1 VVVELESTAPRQAAP
16 VLQAVAVSKIYPGT
30 PAVHALREVTVSV
43 RAGEHVALVGRSGS
57 GKSTLLNLL
66 GLLDRPTSGEV
77 RLAGADTGALG
88 DRDRTAVRAGG
99 VGFVF
104 QSFHLLDYRTA
115 AENVEVGLLYAG
127 VPRRE
132 RRARALEALDA
143 VGLSHRTY
151 ASPSTLSGGE
161 KQRVA
166 IARAI
171 GTRPRV
177 LLSDEPTGNLDSASA
192 DVVLSILDSL
202 KPTGVAL
209 VTATHDAH
217 VAAAADVRVSLA
229 DGRVVETT
237 RVR

>member
-1 VVVELESTAPRQAAP
+1 VAEAVDQERVLEAI
-16 VLQAVAVSKIYPGT
+16 AVSKTYPGT
-30 PAVHALREVTVSV
+30 PPVDALYDVTVTAH
-43 RAGEHVALVGRSGS
+43 AGEHVALVGRSGS

-66 GLLDRPTSGEV
+66 GLLDRPSSGEI
-77 RLAGADTGALG
+77 RLAGANTGALG
-88 DRDRTAVRAGG
+88 DRERTAVRAGR

-104 QSFHLLDYRTA
+104 QAFHLLDYRTA
-115 AENVEVGLLYAG
+115 AENVEVGLLHAG

-143 VGLSHRTY
+143 VGLSNRAQ
-151 ASPSTLSGGE
+151 ASPATLSGGE

-166 IARAI
+166 IARAVA
-171 GTRPRV
+171 TRPRV

-192 DVVLSILDSL
+192 DTVLSILDSL

-217 VAAAADVRVSLA
+217 VAAAADFTVALA
-229 DGRVVETT
+229 DGRVIETR

>member
-1 VVVELESTAPRQAAP
+1 MVDVSAVP
-16 VLQAVAVSKIYPGT
+16 VLEAVAVSKIYTGT
-30 PAVHALREVTVSV
+30 PPVHALHEVSV
-43 RAGEHVALVGRSGS
+43 SARAGEHVALVGRSGS

-66 GLLDRPTSGEV
+66 GLLDRPSSGEI
-77 RLAGADTGALG
+77 RLGGADTGALG
-88 DRDRTAVRAGG
+88 DRDRTAMRAGS

-104 QSFHLLDYRTA
+104 QAFHLLDYRTA
-115 AENVEVGLLYAG
+115 AENVEVGLLHAR
-127 VPRRE
+127 VPRAE

-143 VGLSHRTY
+143 VGLSHRAH
-151 ASPSTLSGGE
+151 ASPATLSGGE

-166 IARAI
+166 IARAVAP
-171 GTRPRV
+171 RPSL

-192 DVVLSILDSL
+192 DVVLSILDAL

-217 VAAAADVRVSLA
+217 VAGAADVTVSLD

>member
-1 VVVELESTAPRQAAP
+1 VVVELESAGARQAAP
-16 VLQAVAVSKIYPGT
+16 VLEAVGVSKIYPGT
-30 PAVHALREVTVSV
+30 PPVHALHEVTVSV

-77 RLAGADTGALG
+77 RIAGADTGALG
-88 DRDRTAVRAGG
+88 DHDRTAVRAGG

>member
-1 VVVELESTAPRQAAP
+1 MPDPPAGEVLEAVE
-16 VLQAVAVSKIYPGT
+16 VSRIYPGF
-30 PAVHALREVTVSV
+30 PPVHALHEVSVTV

-66 GLLDRPTSGEV
+66 GLLDRPSSGEI
-77 RLAGADTGALG
+77 RLAGTDTGALD
-88 DRDRTAVRAGG
+88 DRDRTAMRAGT

-104 QSFHLLDYRTA
+104 QAFHLLDYRTA
-115 AENVEVGLLYAG
+115 AENVEIALLYAG
-127 VPRRE
+127 APAGE

-143 VGLSHRTY
+143 VGLSHRAE
-151 ASPSTLSGGE
+151 ASPATLSGGE

-171 GTRPRV
+171 VTRPSV

-209 VTATHDAH
+209 VTATHDEH
-217 VAAAADVRVSLA
+217 VAAAADATVSLA
-229 DGRVVETT
+229 DGRVVAREGAAS
-237 RVR
+237 

>member
-1 VVVELESTAPRQAAP
+1 VVDAPSAAP
-16 VLQAVAVSKIYPGT
+16 VLEAAAVSKIYAGT
-30 PAVHALREVTVSV
+30 PPVHALHEVSV
-43 RAGEHVALVGRSGS
+43 SASPGEHVALVGRSGS

-66 GLLDRPTSGEV
+66 GLLDRPSSGEI
-77 RLAGADTGALG
+77 RLGGMDTGALSDG
-88 DRDRTAVRAGG
+88 DRTSMRAGS

-104 QSFHLLDYRTA
+104 QAFHLLDYRTA
-115 AENVEVGLLYAG
+115 AENVEVGLLHAG
-127 VPRRE
+127 VPRSE

-143 VGLSHRTY
+143 VGLSHRAH
-151 ASPSTLSGGE
+151 ASPATLSGGE

-166 IARAI
+166 IARAVAP
-171 GTRPRV
+171 RPSL

-217 VAAAADVRVSLA
+217 VAGAADVTVALE
-229 DGRVVETT
+229 DGRVVEMT
-237 RVR
+237 RMR

>member
-1 VVVELESTAPRQAAP
+1 VVDTATGTP
-16 VLQAVAVSKIYPGT
+16 VLEAVAVSKIYAGT
-30 PAVHALREVTVSV
+30 PPVHALHEVTVSAH
-43 RAGEHVALVGRSGS
+43 AGEHVALVGRSGS

-66 GLLDRPTSGEV
+66 GLLDRPSSGEIRV
-77 RLAGADTGALG
+77 AGADTGALDDG
-88 DRDRTAVRAGG
+88 DRTAVRAGR

-104 QSFHLLDYRTA
+104 QAFHLLDYRTA
-115 AENVEVGLLYAG
+115 AENVEVGLLHAG

-132 RRARALEALDA
+132 RRTRALEALHA
-143 VGLSHRTY
+143 VGLDNRAH
-151 ASPSTLSGGE
+151 ASPATLSGGE

-166 IARAI
+166 IARAVAP
-171 GTRPRV
+171 RPSV

-192 DVVLSILDSL
+192 DLVLSILDSL

-217 VAAAADVRVSLA
+217 VAASADLTVSLA

-237 RVR
+237 RMP

>member
-1 VVVELESTAPRQAAP
+1 VVELESAAAARAAP
-16 VLQAVAVSKIYPGT
+16 VLEAVAVSKIYPGS
-30 PAVHALREVTVSV
+30 PPVHALREVSVSA

-88 DRDRTAVRAGG
+88 DSDRTAVRAGG

-143 VGLSHRTY
+143 VGLSHRAY

-177 LLSDEPTGNLDSASA
+177 LLSDEPTGNLDSDSA

-209 VTATHDAH
+209 VTVTHDAH
-217 VAAAADVRVSLA
+217 VAAAADLKVSLA

>member
-1 VVVELESTAPRQAAP
+1 VVDLDRAAPAQAAP
-16 VLQAVAVSKIYPGT
+16 VLEAVAVSKIYPGS
-30 PAVHALREVTVSV
+30 PPVHALHEVTVSA

-132 RRARALEALDA
+132 RRIRALEALDA
-143 VGLSHRTY
+143 VGLSHRAY

-171 GTRPRV
+171 GARPRV

-192 DVVLSILDSL
+192 DVVLSVLDSL

-209 VTATHDAH
+209 VTVTHDAH
-217 VAAAADVRVSLA
+217 VAAAADVQVSLA
-229 DGRVVETT
+229 DGRVVETM

>member
-1 VVVELESTAPRQAAP
+1 VVELESAAPVQAAP
-16 VLQAVAVSKIYPGT
+16 VLEAVAVSKVYPGF
-30 PAVHALREVTVSV
+30 PPVHALREVTVSA

-88 DRDRTAVRAGG
+88 DRERTAVRAGG

-132 RRARALEALDA
+132 RRVRALEALDA
-143 VGLSHRTY
+143 VGLSHRAH

-177 LLSDEPTGNLDSASA
+177 LLSDEPTGNLDSTSA
-192 DVVLSILDSL
+192 DVVLSVLDSL

-209 VTATHDAH
+209 VTATHDPQ
-217 VAAAADVRVSLA
+217 VAAAADVQVSLA

-237 RVR
+237 RLR

>member
-1 VVVELESTAPRQAAP
+1 VAEVAIAAP
-16 VLQAVAVSKIYPGT
+16 VLEAVAVSKVYAGAP
-30 PAVHALREVTVSV
+30 PVHALQDVTVSA

-66 GLLDRPTSGEV
+66 GLLDRPSSGKV
-77 RLAGADTGALG
+77 RLAGADTDALG
-88 DRDRTAVRAGG
+88 DRERTALRAGR

-104 QSFHLLDYRTA
+104 QAFHLLDYRTA
-115 AENVEVGLLYAG
+115 AENVEVGLMHAG

-132 RRARALEALDA
+132 RRARALEALHA
-143 VGLSHRTY
+143 VGLSPRAH
-151 ASPSTLSGGE
+151 ASPATLSGGE

-166 IARAI
+166 IARAVAP
-171 GTRPRV
+171 RPRV

-192 DVVLSILDSL
+192 DTILSILDSL

-217 VAAAADVRVSLA
+217 VAATADLTVTLD

>member
-1 VVVELESTAPRQAAP
+1 MAKTAPAMP
-16 VLQAVAVSKIYPGT
+16 VLEAVAVSKIYAGAP
-30 PAVHALREVTVSV
+30 PVHALHEVTLTAL
-43 RAGEHVALVGRSGS
+43 AGEHVALVGRSGS

-66 GLLDRPTSGEV
+66 GLLDRPSSGEI
-77 RLAGADTGALG
+77 RLTGADTGALG
-88 DRDRTAVRAGG
+88 DRDRTAVRAGS

-104 QSFHLLDYRTA
+104 QAFHLLDYRTA
-115 AENVEVGLLYAG
+115 AENVEIGLLHAG

-132 RRARALEALDA
+132 RRARALEALHA
-143 VGLSHRTY
+143 VGLSHRAH
-151 ASPSTLSGGE
+151 ASPATLSGGE

-166 IARAI
+166 IARAVAA
-171 GTRPRV
+171 RPSV
-177 LLSDEPTGNLDSASA
+177 VLSDEPTGNLDSASA
-192 DVVLSILDSL
+192 DIVLSVLDSL

-217 VAAAADVRVSLA
+217 VAAAADMTVSLA

>member
-1 VVVELESTAPRQAAP
+1 VEVELESTTPRQAAL
-16 VLQAVAVSKIYPGT
+16 VLEAVAVSKIYPGT
-30 PAVHALREVTVSV
+30 PAVHALHEVTVSV

-115 AENVEVGLLYAG
+115 AENVEVGLVYAG

>member
-1 VVVELESTAPRQAAP
+1 MVEADSVATAPAAP
-16 VLQAVAVSKIYPGT
+16 VLEAVAVSKIYPGT
-30 PAVHALREVTVSV
+30 PPVHALREVTVTV

-77 RLAGADTGALG
+77 RLAGADTGALR
-88 DRDRTAVRAGG
+88 DHDRTAVRAGG

-127 VPRRE
+127 FPRGE
-132 RRARALEALDA
+132 RRVRALEALDA
-143 VGLSHRTY
+143 VGLSHRAY

-192 DVVLSILDSL
+192 DVVLTILDSL

-217 VAAAADVRVSLA
+217 VAAAADLRVSIA

>member
-1 VVVELESTAPRQAAP
+1 
-16 VLQAVAVSKIYPGT
+16 
-30 PAVHALREVTVSV
+30 VTVSAC
-43 RAGEHVALVGRSGS
+43 AGEHVALVGRSGS

-66 GLLDRPTSGEV
+66 GLLDRPSSGEI
-77 RLAGADTGALG
+77 RLAGADTGALD
-88 DRDRTAVRAGG
+88 DRDRTAVRAGS

-104 QSFHLLDYRTA
+104 QAFHLLDYRTA
-115 AENVEVGLLYAG
+115 AENVEVGLLHAG

-132 RRARALEALDA
+132 RRARALEALHA
-143 VGLSHRTY
+143 VGLSRRAH
-151 ASPSTLSGGE
+151 ASPATLSGGE

-166 IARAI
+166 IARAVA
-171 GTRPRV
+171 PQPSV

-192 DVVLSILDSL
+192 DVLLAILDSL

-217 VAAAADVRVSLA
+217 VAAAADLTVTLD
-229 DGRVVETT
+229 DGRVVATT

>member
-1 VVVELESTAPRQAAP
+1 VLE
-16 VLQAVAVSKIYPGT
+16 AVAVSKIYAGAP
-30 PAVHALREVTVSV
+30 PVHALHEVTLTA

-66 GLLDRPTSGEV
+66 GLLDRPSSGEI
-77 RLAGADTGALG
+77 RLTGADTGALG
-88 DRDRTAVRAGG
+88 DRARTAVRAGS

-104 QSFHLLDYRTA
+104 QAFHLLDYRTA
-115 AENVEVGLLYAG
+115 AENVEIGLLHAG

-132 RRARALEALDA
+132 RRARALEALHA
-143 VGLSHRTY
+143 VGLSHRAH
-151 ASPSTLSGGE
+151 ASPATLSGGE

-166 IARAI
+166 IARAVA
-171 GTRPRV
+171 GRPSV
-177 LLSDEPTGNLDSASA
+177 VLSDEPTGNLDSASA
-192 DVVLSILDSL
+192 DIVLSVLDSL

-217 VAAAADVRVSLA
+217 VAAAADLTVSLA